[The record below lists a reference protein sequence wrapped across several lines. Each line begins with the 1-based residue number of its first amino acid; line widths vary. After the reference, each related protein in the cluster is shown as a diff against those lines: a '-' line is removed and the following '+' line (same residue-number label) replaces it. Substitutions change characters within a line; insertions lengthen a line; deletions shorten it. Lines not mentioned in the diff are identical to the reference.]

1 MSMSKIPRVAAYCR
15 VSTSDQHADIQVEAI
30 RRAARERGW
39 NLVAEHVDAG
49 ISGGRDRRPALD
61 ALLEQVEKH
70 EVDVVVVARLD
81 RLGRSLAHVLRLLDL
96 FSRHGVQF
104 VSLADAG
111 LDGTTAV
118 GRMTLQLCAV
128 FAEFEK
134 SLLRERT
141 VAGLAAARARG
152 AVVGRPRRELDLR
165 AAHVLLREGHS
176 VRAVASMLAVP
187 RATLARRLAEAGG
200 SQPSLPQA
208 A

>member
-1 MSMSKIPRVAAYCR
+1 MPKIPRVAAYCR
-15 VSTSDQHADIQVEAI
+15 VSTLDQHADIQVEAI

-49 ISGGRDRRPALD
+49 VSGGRDRRPALD
-61 ALLEQVEKH
+61 ALVEQVERH

-81 RLGRSLAHVLRLLDL
+81 RLGRSLAHVLKLLDV
-96 FSRHGVQF
+96 FSRNGVQF

-111 LDGTTAV
+111 LDGTSAV

-128 FAEFEK
+128 FAEFER

-165 AAHVLLREGHS
+165 AAHVLLGQGHS
-176 VRAVASMLAVP
+176 VRAVAEMLAVP
-187 RATLARRLAEAGG
+187 RATLARRLAEGG

>member
-15 VSTSDQHADIQVEAI
+15 VSTLDQHADIQVEAI

-49 ISGGRDRRPALD
+49 VSGGRDRRPALD
-61 ALLEQVEKH
+61 ALLEQVERH

-96 FSRHGVQF
+96 FSKHGVGF
-104 VSLADAG
+104 VSLNDAG
-111 LDGTTAV
+111 IDTTSPT
-118 GRMTLQLCAV
+118 GRLMLQIIGA
-128 FAEFEK
+128 FAEFERNLIV
-134 SLLRERT
+134 SRT
-141 VAGLAAARARG
+141 VAGVAAARARG

-176 VRAVASMLAVP
+176 VRAVAEMLAVP
-187 RATLARRLAEAGG
+187 RATLARRLAEGG

>member
-1 MSMSKIPRVAAYCR
+1 MTRSQRVAAYCR
-15 VSTSDQHADIQVEAI
+15 VSTLDQHADIQVEAI

-49 ISGGRDRRPALD
+49 VSGGRDRRPALD
-61 ALLEQVEKH
+61 ALLEQVERQ

-111 LDGTTAV
+111 LDGTSAV

-128 FAEFEK
+128 FAEFER

-141 VAGLAAARARG
+141 VAGFAAARARG
-152 AVVGRPRRELDLR
+152 AVWSPPPGTRPARRARPPRAGAQPAGGGDHAR
-165 AAHVLLREGHS
+165 AAQGHGERSRES
-176 VRAVASMLAVP
+176 AP
-187 RATLARRLAEAGG
+187 RAPRCVSGTPPG
-200 SQPSLPQA
+200 
-208 A
+208 